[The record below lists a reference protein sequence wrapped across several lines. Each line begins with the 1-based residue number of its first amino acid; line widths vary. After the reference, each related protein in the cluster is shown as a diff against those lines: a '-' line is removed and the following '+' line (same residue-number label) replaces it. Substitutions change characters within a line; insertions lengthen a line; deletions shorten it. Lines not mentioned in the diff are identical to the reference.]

1 MYARAELNI
10 AYSRLA
16 LCAWL
21 WSVRGARNL
30 EENGEK
36 LRKSDAARV
45 TRAVAAGEAV
55 PRLPDLWTW
64 LES

>member
-10 AYSRLA
+10 ACSRLA

-36 LRKSDAARV
+36 LRKVDAARV

-55 PRLPDLWTW
+55 PV
-64 LES
+64 